1 MLRIFTSTLITALA
15 MGHASAAFAADGNSY
30 RAGQVYL
37 KTAAPAAG
45 ACALQCEG
53 DAQCKSWNYLQLP
66 RTSSGVCEF
75 NATFAPAQPHPFALS
90 GVNAAAGYNSANVIP
105 GATRTMRIG
114 QPVTVRARSEVAPK
128 AAPRPKIDPRTI
140 RGVARTAI
148 PAQQPAQTR
157 QRRFAPQGQPAAQP
171 QQRLIQR
178 PAARPAQ
185 SSVQSLAQN
194 AMQMPASRPAPYPYP
209 IAPSAA
215 EIAQQNAARLNAQR
229 ANQPPAH
236 QPSAHT
242 QSAHD
247 AAMAARMAVQNRAMS
262 QMQNGAQTTPASAPM
277 PRFAQP
283 QTRQRQIPAAAPT
296 GYPAPIRDFETA
308 VQSRLYGGLYDDVA
322 AKPKA
327 PTPPLYSEQ
336 PASSLDAP
344 IATSPFAQETRAR
357 PTTPVDI
364 MPLAGAAPQ

>member
-1 MLRIFTSTLITALA
+1 MLRIFTSTLITAFA
-15 MGHASAAFAADGNSY
+15 MGHAGAAFAADGNSY

-105 GATRTMRIG
+105 GATRTTRIG
-114 QPVTVRARSEVAPK
+114 QPVTVRARSEATPKTAPQ
-128 AAPRPKIDPRTI
+128 PKIDPRTI

-185 SSVQSLAQN
+185 N
-194 AMQMPASRPAPYPYP
+194 AIQMPASRPAPYPV
-209 IAPSAA
+209 APSAA

-236 QPSAHT
+236 QP
-242 QSAHD
+242 SAHD

-308 VQSRLYGGLYDDVA
+308 VQSRLYGGLYDDVV

-336 PASSLDAP
+336 PASSPDAP